1 MFLYNL
7 TLQRATGITC
17 AVHGNFSGSKLQEII
32 VSRGKILEL
41 LRHDPNTGKIYPVLS
56 VEVFGMIRSL
66 MPFRLTGGSKGDFF
80 KLAILTSQV
89 LICWLTIYVNLLNT
103 FGNSHVVHSRLCC
116 GWIRFWK
123 DCHSWV
129 YCTKEHIWKGL
140 FLRKF
145 LKRTWVCLDI
155 HRLFL
160 ATWNTHSDV
169 YMYLH

>member
-80 KLAILTSQV
+80 KLAILTSEV

-103 FGNSHVVHSRLCC
+103 LVILMLYIPDYVVVGSDSGRIVILEY
-116 GWIRFWK
+116 IAQKNIFEK
-123 DCHSWV
+123 
-129 YCTKEHIWKGL
+129 
-140 FLRKF
+140 
-145 LKRTWVCLDI
+145 VC
-155 HRLFL
+155 F
-160 ATWNTHSDV
+160 
-169 YMYLH
+169 

>member
-103 FGNSHVVHSRLCC
+103 LVILMLYIPDYVVVGSDSGRIVILEY
-116 GWIRFWK
+116 IAQKNIFEK
-123 DCHSWV
+123 
-129 YCTKEHIWKGL
+129 
-140 FLRKF
+140 
-145 LKRTWVCLDI
+145 VC
-155 HRLFL
+155 F
-160 ATWNTHSDV
+160 
-169 YMYLH
+169 